1 MIQDLNHI
9 NSLKIIVIYG
19 SYTNN
24 FRTKYKLV
32 RFVQPIFHQH
42 HQQIETRTM
51 PEKLDT
57 LKIHGNSHS
66 ALEQLRQLLE
76 QHSDEGQPLPPE
88 RDLVLRFGVGRREI
102 RRALDVLAEE
112 GRIWRKQGKGTFIG
126 PKAPAQ
132 PLSLQTLPRQS
143 NLLEVMEARLQIE
156 PGLAKYAALRATPE
170 QVQLMWRLLDRM
182 TTLAADDADQ
192 IELWD
197 SAFHRAIAD
206 AAGNRLLLGLFD
218 AVDAI
223 RRDPSWQAV
232 RDKARNQE
240 RLDIYDHHHRR
251 IVEHIAA
258 RQPLEAARMMREH
271 LLFLQ
276 NAFTA
281 ALNNDDEELI

>member
-1 MIQDLNHI
+1 M
-9 NSLKIIVIYG
+9 SEIVD
-19 SYTNN
+19 
-24 FRTKYKLV
+24 
-32 RFVQPIFHQH
+32 H
-42 HQQIETRTM
+42 
-51 PEKLDT
+51 LDPPR
-57 LKIHGNSHS
+57 GNSHS

-76 QHSDEGQPLPPE
+76 QHPDEGQPLPPE

-170 QVQLMWRLLDRM
+170 QIQLMWRLLERIHSQH
-182 TTLAADDADQ
+182 ADDADQ

-223 RRDPSWQAV
+223 RRDASWQAV

-240 RLDIYDHHHRR
+240 RLDIYDQHHRR

-258 RQPLEAARMMREH
+258 RQPLEAASVMREH

-276 NAFTA
+276 HAFMST
-281 ALNNDDEELI
+281 LNNDDEGAA

>member
-1 MIQDLNHI
+1 MSAPSEGQRRLT
-9 NSLKIIVIYG
+9 S
-19 SYTNN
+19 SS
-24 FRTKYKLV
+24 R
-32 RFVQPIFHQH
+32 
-42 HQQIETRTM
+42 QQAA
-51 PEKLDT
+51 
-57 LKIHGNSHS
+57 GNSHS
-66 ALEQLRQLLE
+66 ALEQLRQLIE
-76 QHSDEGQPLPPE
+76 QHPHEGQPLPTE
-88 RDLVLRFGVGRREI
+88 RDLVLRLGTGRREI
-102 RRALDVLAEE
+102 RRALDVLVEE

-132 PLSLQTLPRQS
+132 PLSLQAMPKQS

-170 QVQLMWRLLDRM
+170 QIQLMWRLLDRM
-182 TTLAADDADQ
+182 TQLDAEDADQ

-258 RQPLEAARMMREH
+258 RQPLEAARVMREH
-271 LLFLQ
+271 LLYLQ
-276 NAFTA
+276 NAFIAT
-281 ALNNDDEELI
+281 LNNDDEGSL

>member
-1 MIQDLNHI
+1 
-9 NSLKIIVIYG
+9 
-19 SYTNN
+19 
-24 FRTKYKLV
+24 
-32 RFVQPIFHQH
+32 
-42 HQQIETRTM
+42 M
-51 PEKLDT
+51 PETPHTQTSSLQPVGPQAT
-57 LKIHGNSHS
+57 GNSHS
-66 ALEQLRQLLE
+66 ALEQLRLLIE
-76 QHSDEGQPLPPE
+76 QHPHEGQPLPPE
-88 RDLVLRFGVGRREI
+88 RDLVQRFGAGRREI
-102 RRALDVLAEE
+102 RRALDVLVEE

-132 PLSLQTLPRQS
+132 PLSLQALPKQS

-170 QVQLMWRLLDRM
+170 QIQLMWRLLDRM
-182 TTLAADDADQ
+182 TQLAADDADQ

-232 RDKARNQE
+232 RDRARNQE

-251 IVEHIAA
+251 LIEHIAA
-258 RQPLEAARMMREH
+258 REPLEAARVMREH

-276 NAFTA
+276 NALIAT
-281 ALNNDDEELI
+281 LHHDDEESL